1 MLNVFDSVASKL
13 LLGLAIILIAGF
25 QYLFWF
31 GEGGY
36 YDHQQLTQK
45 IQQQTEINDE
55 LKERNRVL
63 AAEVYDL
70 KNGVEAIEEHARL
83 DLGLIKP
90 RETFVQMSTISTQY
104 KPIYIDPNAKTDLR
118 TNEDDD
124 VIPQEPANAQ

>member
-1 MLNVFDSVASKL
+1 MLNVFDSKASKA
-13 LLGLAIILIAGF
+13 LLGLAIFLIAGF
-25 QYLFWF
+25 QYLYWF

-36 YDHQQLTQK
+36 QDHAALTEK
-45 IQQQTEINDE
+45 IQQQTELNQD

-90 RETFVQMSTISTQY
+90 HETFVQMSTISTQY
-104 KPIYIDPNAKTDLR
+104 KPIYIQPNSTVDLR
-118 TNEDDD
+118 TNES
-124 VIPQEPANAQ
+124 QQPAATASTP

>member
-1 MLNVFDSVASKL
+1 MLSVFDSKASKA
-13 LLGLAIILIAGF
+13 LLGLAIFLIAGF
-25 QYLFWF
+25 QYLYWF

-36 YDHQQLTQK
+36 QDHAALTEK
-45 IQQQTEINDE
+45 IQQQTEFNQD

-90 RETFVQMSTISTQY
+90 HETFVQMSTISTQY
-104 KPIYIDPNAKTDLR
+104 KPIYIQPNSTVDLR
-118 TNEDDD
+118 TNES
-124 VIPQEPANAQ
+124 QQPAATATTP

>member
-1 MLNVFDSVASKL
+1 MFNVFDSLMSKV

-25 QYLFWF
+25 QYLYWL

-36 YDHQQLTQK
+36 QDHLQLTQK
-45 IQQQTEINDE
+45 IQQQTEINND

-70 KNGVEAIEEHARL
+70 KNGIEAIEEHARL

-90 RETFVQMSTISTQY
+90 RETFIQMSTISTQY
-104 KPIYIDPNAKTDLR
+104 KPVYIDPNAQIDLR
-118 TNEDDD
+118 TNEDD
-124 VIPQEPANAQ
+124 EPETPPATP

>member
-1 MLNVFDSVASKL
+1 MLNVFDSKASKA
-13 LLGLAIILIAGF
+13 LLGLAIFLIAGF
-25 QYLFWF
+25 QYLYWF

-36 YDHQQLTQK
+36 QDHAALTEK
-45 IQQQTEINDE
+45 IQQQTELNQD

-90 RETFVQMSTISTQY
+90 HETFVQMSTISTQY
-104 KPIYIDPNAKTDLR
+104 KPIYIQPNSTVDLR
-118 TNEDDD
+118 TNES
-124 VIPQEPANAQ
+124 QQPAATATTP